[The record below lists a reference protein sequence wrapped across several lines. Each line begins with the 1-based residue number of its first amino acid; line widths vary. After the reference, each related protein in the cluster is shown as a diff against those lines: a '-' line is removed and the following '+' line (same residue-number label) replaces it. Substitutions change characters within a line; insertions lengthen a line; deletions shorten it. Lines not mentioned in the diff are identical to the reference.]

1 MTYIEHSKVSIATY
15 YLSKIFRVL
24 LSFIVAIIVIFCVGV
39 YFRNIEMPLSVWIG
53 SGVLLLISSLV
64 FLVCGLLIAQIDSQQ
79 IMFIVVNMSYLGLTI
94 LVGS

>member
-1 MTYIEHSKVSIATY
+1 MSIAAY

-24 LSFIVAIIVIFCVGV
+24 LSFIVAISVIFCVEV

-79 IMFIVVNMSYLGLTI
+79 IMFVVANMSYFGLVI